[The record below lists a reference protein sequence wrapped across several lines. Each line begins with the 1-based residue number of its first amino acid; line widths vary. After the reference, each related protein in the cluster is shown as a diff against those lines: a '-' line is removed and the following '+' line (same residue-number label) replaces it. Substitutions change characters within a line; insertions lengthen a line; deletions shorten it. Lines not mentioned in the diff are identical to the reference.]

1 MRNHLT
7 KISRQTNSTVMAEKP
22 RRDNF
27 KQSVIDILFKRSGG
41 KCCMCRATTFG
52 PHTGRHDKFQNIGQA
67 AHISAAAPGG
77 PRYDP
82 KMAAEERTS
91 AKNGMWLCSNC
102 HSQIDRDTDRFTL
115 TALRKIKRDA
125 EDRARKEVGVA
136 DIVSSLL
143 NGSLRSL
150 PTVSP
155 GLECG

>member
-1 MRNHLT
+1 
-7 KISRQTNSTVMAEKP
+7 
-22 RRDNF
+22 
-27 KQSVIDILFKRSGG
+27 
-41 KCCMCRATTFG
+41 MCRATTFG

-136 DIVSSLL
+136 DVSSKE
-143 NGSLRSL
+143 NISLSL
-150 PTVSP
+150 PTVRFPRSRVWIEWTRRQRGSRLQSVP
-155 GLECG
+155 RP

>member
-1 MRNHLT
+1 MVKWGDRSRMRKSLNKTFRAKL
-7 KISRQTNSTVMAEKP
+7 KIVTIMATGVVEKP

-41 KCCMCRATTFG
+41 KCCMCGATTFG

-77 PRYDP
+77 PRYDR

-102 HSQIDRDTDRFTL
+102 HSQIDRDTDRFPL
-115 TALRKIKRDA
+115 PVLRKIKREA
-125 EDRARKEVGVA
+125 EERARKEVGVA
-136 DIVSSLL
+136 VVSSL
-143 NGSLRSL
+143 
-150 PTVSP
+150 
-155 GLECG
+155 